1 MCILCYYKTGKH
13 HFAALYFAHLREYLK
28 HDRLNFPQC
37 SNTAKAERFGPNRV
51 MVRAE

>member
-1 MCILCYYKTGKH
+1 MCIFCYHEKGER
-13 HFAALYFAHLREYLK
+13 HFAALYVPICGYLEY
-28 HDRLNFPQC
+28 DRLNFPQC